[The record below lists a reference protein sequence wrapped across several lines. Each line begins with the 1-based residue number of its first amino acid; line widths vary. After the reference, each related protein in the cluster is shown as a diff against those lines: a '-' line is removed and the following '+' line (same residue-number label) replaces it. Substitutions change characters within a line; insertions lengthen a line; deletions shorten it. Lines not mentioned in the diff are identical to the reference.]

1 MQADFRSLAVAVF
14 DSAAKAEQS
23 VAELRRVGFAADEIG
38 IIEPNADTAD
48 ATSADAPRL
57 GQEGAPSVRQLGT
70 AGAVI
75 GGLLGA
81 VTALVI
87 PGIGAVI
94 AGGVLASAM
103 GGAALGLTAVL
114 AGFGMSGR
122 QTTLYEHQLEQG
134 RTIVTVDVSGRYQE
148 ALDVLV
154 RGGALWVDST
164 NTTFGAN
171 SSGTAR
177 DSVSGHALGPEPPS
191 PARPG

>member
-1 MQADFRSLAVAVF
+1 MQADFRSLAVGVF
-14 DSAAKAEQS
+14 ASAAEAEQS

-38 IIEPNADTAD
+38 IIEPNTDTAD
-48 ATSADAPRL
+48 TTPADAPPT
-57 GQEGAPSVRQLGT
+57 GQDGSPSVRQLGT

-81 VTALVI
+81 ATALVI
-87 PGIGAVI
+87 PGIGSVI
-94 AGGVLASAM
+94 AGGVLASAL

-114 AGFGMSGR
+114 AGSGMSGR

-134 RTIVTVDVSGRYQE
+134 RTIVTVNVSGRYQE

-154 RGGALWVDST
+154 KGGALWVDST
-164 NTTFGAN
+164 NTGFGAD
-171 SSGTAR
+171 SSGTAH
-177 DSVSGHALGPEPPS
+177 DSIPGQALDHEPPS